1 MSSTQQDVVI
11 VGAGFSGMY
20 LLHRLRGL
28 GFSVQVFEAGPNVG
42 GTWFWNRYPG
52 ARVDVQ
58 SITYSYSFDDA
69 LQQEWE
75 WTERYAAQ
83 PELMRYINHV
93 ADRFDLRRDIQ
104 LETRVTAAHFDEATD
119 RWEIKTDRGDHSSAR
134 FCIMAT
140 GCLSVSRLPD
150 IPGLE
155 SFQGDWYH
163 TGAWPHD
170 GVDFG
175 GKTVGIIGTG
185 SSAVQT
191 ITTIASQVD
200 HLTVFQRT
208 PNFSVPA
215 WNGPAD
221 RELEQQVKESY
232 ASYRQRARESYGGD
246 IFDFSQTPALSVTA
260 EEREAEF
267 ERRWAQGG
275 FGFLVSFV
283 DLVTDPAA
291 NAAATAFVHRKIREQ
306 VQDPAVAELL
316 CPKEHPFGTKRL
328 CVDTGYY
335 QVYNRDNVE
344 LVDVKSDPIAAI
356 TPTGVR
362 LESGTAYAF
371 DALILATGFDAMTG
385 ALFNIDIRGRDGE
398 LLKEKWLGGPRTYLG
413 LQSAGFPNLFM
424 ITGPGSPS
432 VLSNMMVS
440 IEQHVDWVTDCLVYL
455 RDHGIATIEPELD
468 AEDRWVD
475 HVNEVGAATL
485 LPEANSW
492 YMGANVPGKPRILT
506 PYVGGVGAYRIICDE
521 VVAKGYEGFALKA

>member
-1 MSSTQQDVVI
+1 MSVTQRDVVI

-28 GFSVQVFEAGPNVG
+28 GFSVRVYEAGPDVG

-58 SITYSYSFDDA
+58 SITYSYSFDDE

-75 WTERYAAQ
+75 WTERFAAQ
-83 PELMRYINHV
+83 PELLRYINHV

-104 LETRVTAAHFDEATD
+104 LDTRVTAAHWDETTS
-119 RWEIKTDRGDHSSAR
+119 RWELETDRGDHLSAP

-155 SFQGDWYH
+155 SFTGDWYH

-170 GVDFG
+170 AVDFT

-191 ITTIASQVD
+191 ITTIAGQVD
-200 HLTVFQRT
+200 QLTVFQRT

-221 RELEQQVKESY
+221 RERDRDVKAHYPE
-232 ASYRQRARESYGGD
+232 YRQRARESFAGD
-246 IFDFSQTPALSVTA
+246 IFDFSQTPAMSVSA

-267 ERRWAQGG
+267 ERRWTLGG
-275 FGFLVSFV
+275 FAFLVSFV
-283 DLVTDPAA
+283 DLVTDHEA
-291 NAAATAFVHRKIREQ
+291 NAAVAAFVHKKIREL
-306 VQDPAVAELL
+306 VQDPVVAELL

-335 QVYNRDNVE
+335 QVYNRDNVK
-344 LVDVKSDPIAAI
+344 LVDVKSDPIAEI
-356 TPTGVR
+356 TPDGLR
-362 LESGTAYAF
+362 LESGAGYAF

-385 ALFNIDIRGRDGE
+385 ALFAIDIRGRDRE
-398 LLKEKWLGGPRTYLG
+398 SLEEKWVAGPRTYLG
-413 LQSAGFPNLFM
+413 LQTAGFPNLFM

-440 IEQHVDWVTDCLVYL
+440 IEQHVEWVTDCIVYL

-485 LPEANSW
+485 LSEANSW

-506 PYVGGVGAYRIICDE
+506 PYIGGVGAYRVICDE

>member
-20 LLHRLRGL
+20 LLHRLRAL
-28 GFSVQVFEAGPNVG
+28 GFSVRVFEAGPDVG

-58 SITYSYSFDDA
+58 SITYSYSFDDE

-83 PELMRYINHV
+83 PELLKYINHV
-93 ADRFDLRRDIQ
+93 ADRFDLRRDIR
-104 LETRVTAAHFDEATD
+104 LGTRVTAAHWDETAG
-119 RWEIKTDRGDHSSAR
+119 RWEIETDRGDRVTAP

-155 SFQGDWYH
+155 SFQGDWHH

-170 GVDFG
+170 GIDFT

-191 ITTIASQVD
+191 TTTIAGDVD

-208 PNFSVPA
+208 ANFSVPA

-221 RELEQQVKESY
+221 RELERNVKVHYPE
-232 ASYRQRARESYGGD
+232 YRQRARESFAGD
-246 IFDFSQTPALSVTA
+246 IFDFSQTPAMSVSA

-267 ERRWAQGG
+267 EKRWALGG
-275 FGFLVSFV
+275 FAFLVSFA
-283 DLVTDPAA
+283 DIVTDRTA
-291 NAAATAFVHRKIREQ
+291 NAVATEFVHRKIREQ
-306 VQDPAVAELL
+306 VKDPAVAELL
-316 CPKEHPFGTKRL
+316 CPKDHPLGTKRM

-335 QVYNRDNVE
+335 EVYNRDNVT
-344 LVDVKSDPIAAI
+344 LVDIKSDPIATI
-356 TPTGVR
+356 TPSGLR
-362 LESGTAYAF
+362 LESGAEHAF
-371 DALILATGFDAMTG
+371 ESLILATGFDAMTG
-385 ALFNIDIRGRDGE
+385 ALFNIDTRGRGSE
-398 LLKEKWLGGPRTYLG
+398 SLKEKWVAGPRTYLG
-413 LQSAGFPNLFM
+413 LQTAGFPNLFM

-440 IEQHVDWVTDCLVYL
+440 IEQHVEWVTDCIVYL
-455 RDHGIATIEPELD
+455 RDHGITTIEAELD
-468 AEDRWVD
+468 AEDRWVE
-475 HVNEVGAATL
+475 HVNEAGAATL
-485 LPEANSW
+485 YPEANSW
-492 YMGANVPGKPRILT
+492 YMGANVPGKPRVFT
-506 PYVGGVGAYRIICDE
+506 PYIGGVGAYRVICDE